1 MEDERGVEESE
12 EIGGVTQP
20 FVGMEMSSN
29 EPMNSSIGGHSSTND
44 CSSTAMGSIQKSA
57 LVDIFKSGDLDFC
70 CKAIKKIV
78 GASMKPNLSDEE
90 EQKFRDLVCNEK
102 STFKALWQKANRMTD
117 RFTQRHGTY
126 LQSTF
131 DLPTELRAT
140 SGMGVVGRPA
150 VEYSALG
157 VRRKRTKEK
166 ELSELL
172 IDEPRDKILKSV
184 TRALEGDDPTDKD
197 LRAIIKELLKSPTRP
212 SKIREKLKAAT
223 PSPMSIEEAVSLMI
237 DSRMPVSTYE
247 MLKRSADAHDFS
259 LYPPYYLLRKYRKD
273 FCRPAEQL
281 ELSDTLASV
290 SLQALLD
297 HTVDRIFK
305 LQQEPLLQF
314 AEKLKNSTLKLQLI
328 ASWGFD
334 GSTGQSQYKQRLNAN
349 ENATDSGI
357 FVTTMIPLQL
367 QTEEGKIVWRNQA
380 PQSVRFCR
388 PLRIQFLKETEDS
401 IHAERNWVDS
411 QIRNLVAHS
420 ITESGISAS
429 IKYSLHL
436 TVIDGKVLSI
446 LSGASSHQVCPIC
459 GATPSEFNVLNR
471 PLKPIPDCNL
481 QYGISPLHAWIR
493 FLEFCLHLSYRN
505 VDGIKTW
512 RVKGGDK
519 NPQLNERKRKIQEA
533 LWEKLSLRVD
543 FPKPGG
549 AGSSNDGNTA
559 RRAFSIENQ
568 VVFAEILGI
577 ELWLVQDLHV
587 ILCVIS
593 SSLPVDSKK
602 FGEFCRPL
610 ADRYVKAYP
619 WFYMPATLH
628 KILIHGEQIISRSAL
643 PMGML
648 SEQAGESR
656 NKLYR
661 QDREMHARK
670 TSRKEN
676 LLDVFNRAM
685 DSSDPFISELSMS
698 QRREKSKKLPLPS
711 AAIALLQAPD
721 DPNPELPARQLYSE
735 EDDDSEIESFK
746 EVDGAL
752 DDVEL
757 VTEQIE
763 ADE

>member
-57 LVDIFKSGDLDFC
+57 LVDIFKSGDLHFC

-237 DSRMPVSTYE
+237 DSRMPV
-247 MLKRSADAHDFS
+247 K
-259 LYPPYYLLRKYRKD
+259 
-273 FCRPAEQL
+273 
-281 ELSDTLASV
+281 
-290 SLQALLD
+290 
-297 HTVDRIFK
+297 
-305 LQQEPLLQF
+305 
-314 AEKLKNSTLKLQLI
+314 
-328 ASWGFD
+328 
-334 GSTGQSQYKQRLNAN
+334 
-349 ENATDSGI
+349 
-357 FVTTMIPLQL
+357 
-367 QTEEGKIVWRNQA
+367 
-380 PQSVRFCR
+380 
-388 PLRIQFLKETEDS
+388 
-401 IHAERNWVDS
+401 
-411 QIRNLVAHS
+411 
-420 ITESGISAS
+420 
-429 IKYSLHL
+429 
-436 TVIDGKVLSI
+436 
-446 LSGASSHQVCPIC
+446 
-459 GATPSEFNVLNR
+459 
-471 PLKPIPDCNL
+471 
-481 QYGISPLHAWIR
+481 
-493 FLEFCLHLSYRN
+493 
-505 VDGIKTW
+505 
-512 RVKGGDK
+512 
-519 NPQLNERKRKIQEA
+519 
-533 LWEKLSLRVD
+533 
-543 FPKPGG
+543 
-549 AGSSNDGNTA
+549 
-559 RRAFSIENQ
+559 
-568 VVFAEILGI
+568 
-577 ELWLVQDLHV
+577 
-587 ILCVIS
+587 
-593 SSLPVDSKK
+593 
-602 FGEFCRPL
+602 
-610 ADRYVKAYP
+610 
-619 WFYMPATLH
+619 
-628 KILIHGEQIISRSAL
+628 
-643 PMGML
+643 
-648 SEQAGESR
+648 
-656 NKLYR
+656 
-661 QDREMHARK
+661 
-670 TSRKEN
+670 
-676 LLDVFNRAM
+676 
-685 DSSDPFISELSMS
+685 
-698 QRREKSKKLPLPS
+698 
-711 AAIALLQAPD
+711 
-721 DPNPELPARQLYSE
+721 